1 MSEKFASLLLKIY
14 DKKMMSGEITFSRSG
29 ITKEDFTNLCMNGD
43 FVLSYEKTEH
53 ICECM
58 NITGE
63 ERERLLALSN
73 TTSVTESD
81 G

>member
-43 FVLSYEKTEH
+43 FVLSREKTEH
-53 ICECM
+53 ICQCM
-58 NITGE
+58 GIEGE
-63 ERERLLALSN
+63 ERERLLGFCDIS
-73 TTSVTESD
+73 SEH
-81 G
+81 

>member
-43 FVLSYEKTEH
+43 FVLSRAKTEH
-53 ICECM
+53 ICQCM
-58 NITGE
+58 GIEGE
-63 ERERLLALSN
+63 EKERLLTLCD
-73 TTSVTESD
+73 TSSEH
-81 G
+81 

>member
-1 MSEKFASLLLKIY
+1 MEEKFARLLLKIY

-53 ICECM
+53 ICDCM
-58 NITGE
+58 NIVGE
-63 ERERLLALSN
+63 ERAKLLSFC
-73 TTSVTESD
+73 EEQ
-81 G
+81 